1 MHRKWLPSI
10 NDDRLTGYR
19 SLQEILRESTSLL
32 RLLAFAFQWITL
44 VNVARWFSYREKVT
58 VWRLGLLCSL
68 ERYLP
73 CYIFLTLLVSS
84 QFERNTKMIL
94 PIRMISGLFFKFQ
107 DSLLKISR
115 QDRQTFDDRGKFN
128 DMFQKGSGNI
138 IRTEWII

>member
-68 ERYLP
+68 ERFLP

-84 QFERNTKMIL
+84 QFERNTKMVL
-94 PIRMISGLFFKFQ
+94 PIRMISGFSFSSFKILFLKYRHKTGKYSMIVA
-107 DSLLKISR
+107 SLMTCSR
-115 QDRQTFDDRGKFN
+115 KEVEILLEQNG
-128 DMFQKGSGNI
+128 
-138 IRTEWII
+138 